1 VFDVQSLVLH
11 TNQTNNLREKKVHYT
26 LSGSK
31 GEALL
36 VVEGKFFAATFM
48 GCESPEGDKEVGKE
62 DLCCK
67 IVGCPDTL

>member
-1 VFDVQSLVLH
+1 M
-11 TNQTNNLREKKVHYT
+11 HYT

-36 VVEGKFFAATFM
+36 VVEGRFFAAMFM
-48 GCESPEGDKEVGKE
+48 DGESPEGDKEVEKE